1 MKGSRSTEVFQRFLI
16 LGFRST
22 FSVYVLELLI
32 RIESELP
39 KSRYVDFRL
48 LVYYTEKHLYDYK
61 SQRFNKYNLQ
71 SYLVLSV
78 KENLDGVIS
87 MDCDFVKVLHPC
99 KSVAYLGSWILNIY
113 IYWKF
118 GVGNIRIN
126 TFTAFVLNDL
136 RSYIDRTPIS

>member
-1 MKGSRSTEVFQRFLI
+1 MGLLEFLI
-16 LGFRST
+16 R
-22 FSVYVLELLI
+22 V
-32 RIESELP
+32 ESELP
-39 KSRYVDFRL
+39 ESRYVDFRL

-87 MDCDFVKVLHPC
+87 MDCDFIKVLHPC
-99 KSVAYLGSWILNIY
+99 KSVAHLGSWILNIY

-118 GVGNIRIN
+118 GVGNIHIN
-126 TFTAFVLNDL
+126 TPPQ
-136 RSYIDRTPIS
+136 YI